1 MMLAKPTRTPKA
13 VRMMSASGILGYGFP
28 ESSLKAA
35 LERKPHMI
43 GVDGGSSDPGPHY
56 LGSGKTLNSRLA
68 MKRDL
73 SLLLRGAI
81 GNGIPMLVG
90 TCGGAGGEPH
100 LQACADIIREVAR
113 EHGLSFK
120 MALIH
125 AEQDKG
131 FLLEQLAAGRI
142 RPLGNAP
149 DLRSQDIEGAER
161 IVGMMGPEPY
171 HQALA
176 AGAQVILGGRGT
188 DPAPWV
194 ALAMHHGLPPAP
206 AWYAGKMLEC
216 ACNAAIPKKHD
227 CLLVTVGEDFVEAE
241 PLNPELRCTPLSV
254 AVQALHENASPVIRY
269 EPGGVVDSHDCR
281 IEAVNERVVRITG
294 MEWKPAPYSIKLE
307 GVRRVGFSAFTI
319 AATRDPGLIG
329 QIDSFLEFVRT
340 STATKV
346 QALGI
351 SPDDYQLVLR
361 VYGRDGVMGAW
372 EPSKTAQPVELSI
385 IAEVVANTQETA
397 NAALSLARVTLLHS
411 DFPGRMCRE
420 GNMAFPFSPSDIE
433 RGAIYEFILQHVVE
447 IDDPLRMFPIEYES
461 VGGSS

>member
-1 MMLAKPTRTPKA
+1 MTTSKPMSEKT

-28 ESSLKAA
+28 EKSLEAA
-35 LERKPHMI
+35 LARKPHMI

-81 GNGIPMLVG
+81 RNGIPMMVG

-113 EHGLSFK
+113 EHGLDFK

-131 FLLEQLAAGRI
+131 FLLEQLQAGKVRA
-142 RPLGNAP
+142 LGNAP
-149 DLRSQDIEGAER
+149 ALRPEDIAGAER

-171 HQALA
+171 RAALA

-227 CLLVTVGEDFVEAE
+227 CLLVTVGEDFIEAE
-241 PLNPELRCTPLSV
+241 PLNPELRCTPMSV

-269 EPGGVVDSHDCR
+269 EPGGVVDSTRCR
-281 IEAVNERVVRITG
+281 IEAVDDRVVRVSG

-307 GVRRVGFSAFTI
+307 GARRVGFSAMAV

-329 QIDSFLEFVRT
+329 QIDSFLAFVRG

-346 QALGI
+346 GALDI
-351 SPDDYQLVLR
+351 APENYQLVLR

-372 EPSKTAQPVELSI
+372 EPSRDAQPVELAI
-385 IAEVVANTQETA
+385 IAEVVATTQEIA

-433 RGAIYEFILQHVVE
+433 RGAIYEFMLQHVVE
-447 IDDPLRMFPIEYES
+447 IEDPLHMFPIDYEQ
-461 VGGSS
+461 VRGSA